1 MGRTEK
7 NLNREWKFT
16 YGEWH
21 PQTEE
26 ETASWSDVGIPHSFG
41 IPYFMENEFY
51 TGYGTY
57 YKKIC
62 VSEKE
67 RDQKL
72 LLEFSGVFQV
82 AEVYWNGELLKV
94 HKGGYTPFVV
104 ELTGKAEAENDLVV
118 CVNNL
123 WNGRIAPRAGEHQFN
138 GGIYRDVR
146 LIVSSKSCIDWH
158 GTFIYTKELLEE
170 TGKQGMSAVLGAE
183 TTVLLEEKKTGKAVL
198 CTRLLDG
205 ERILAEE
212 ERTLKTADRQT
223 VKQRFEVEGIH
234 PWSPETPVLY
244 QMVSEILVDGK
255 VQDSFFTEFGI
266 RTATFDSD
274 QGFFLNGKHYDI
286 LGANVHQDHAGWA
299 DAVTHAGIYRDVR
312 LIKEC
317 GMNFIRGSHYPHHT
331 VFAQACDREGIL
343 FWSELCFWGT
353 GGPNQDGYWT
363 SSAYP
368 VKQEDEEEF
377 EQNCLETLEEMILAN
392 RNHPSIIVWSMSNE
406 PFFTEAATLEKA
418 KRLLRKL
425 AAKSHQLDPT
435 RPAAAG
441 GAQRGDF
448 DILGDLAGYNGD
460 GASLYQNPG
469 FPNFV
474 SEYGSV
480 VSDRPG
486 KAEPRYRDGVEES
499 FPWRSGKALWCGFH
513 HGSIFGD
520 MGHMGM
526 IDYYRLPLAT
536 WYWYREH
543 LRGIPMPEPKAPGV
557 PDRLVLTSD
566 RKEFRADGEEDAW
579 IHVELVDETGKCLAN
594 TVEVHLEVVEG
605 DGIFP
610 TGKQMELTPK
620 QGSFL
625 DGEGA
630 IEFRSWYGGTNV
642 IRASAEGVKEAF
654 LTIQAVGEPRKR
666 ELIPMERP
674 PYLTPMPKTE
684 YLYDTAACR
693 PVFASSS
700 RTGYEAKYV
709 TVDASQTWI
718 PEGKAE
724 EWVMVD
730 LEGARSIQSIEVYTE
745 ACAGENLQ
753 ILLSK
758 DGETF
763 ETASALWQ
771 SGHYEWKQKCEYRY
785 VKVFWKPDMK
795 AVKQICIFEKSE

>member
-1 MGRTEK
+1 M
-7 NLNREWKFT
+7 
-16 YGEWH
+16 
-21 PQTEE
+21 
-26 ETASWSDVGIPHSFG
+26 
-41 IPYFMENEFY
+41 
-51 TGYGTY
+51 
-57 YKKIC
+57 
-62 VSEKE
+62 
-67 RDQKL
+67 
-72 LLEFSGVFQV
+72 
-82 AEVYWNGELLKV
+82 
-94 HKGGYTPFVV
+94 
-104 ELTGKAEAENDLVV
+104 
-118 CVNNL
+118 
-123 WNGRIAPRAGEHQFN
+123 
-138 GGIYRDVR
+138 
-146 LIVSSKSCIDWH
+146 
-158 GTFIYTKELLEE
+158 
-170 TGKQGMSAVLGAE
+170 
-183 TTVLLEEKKTGKAVL
+183 
-198 CTRLLDG
+198 
-205 ERILAEE
+205 
-212 ERTLKTADRQT
+212 
-223 VKQRFEVEGIH
+223 KQRFEVEGIH

-266 RTATFDSD
+266 RTATFDPE

-368 VKQEDEEEF
+368 VKQEDEKEF
-377 EQNCLETLEEMILAN
+377 EQNCLDTLEEMILAN

-566 RKEFRADGEEDAW
+566 RKEFRAEGEEDAW

-630 IEFRSWYGGTNV
+630 IEFRQLVWRNQCDSGICRRGERSVSYHSGSWRTAKE
-642 IRASAEGVKEAF
+642 RADSNG
-654 LTIQAVGEPRKR
+654 
-666 ELIPMERP
+666 
-674 PYLTPMPKTE
+674 
-684 YLYDTAACR
+684 
-693 PVFASSS
+693 ASSLS
-700 RTGYEAKYV
+700 DTHAKDRISLRYRCV
-709 TVDASQTWI
+709 PAGICQQQPDRIRGEVCDCRCQPDLDPRGKSGRMGDGG
-718 PEGKAE
+718 PGKAPE
-724 EWVMVD
+724 VFRV
-730 LEGARSIQSIEVYTE
+730 SKVYTE

-771 SGHYEWKQKCEYRY
+771 SGHYEWKQKCEHRY